1 MVKQPVGPLQ
11 RELKLDMSNPI
22 SALFLPLIDEAIA
35 AADDG
40 VLEIR
45 LREVVPP
52 WFLTTIIEYGDD
64 LYDRRKEY
72 RTDGN
77 GASRQQWIWRHL

>member
-1 MVKQPVGPLQ
+1 MVNQPVGPLQ

-22 SALFLPLIDEAIA
+22 SGLYMPLIDAAIA
-35 AADDG
+35 AAEDG
-40 VLEIR
+40 VLEVR
-45 LREVVPP
+45 LREVVPQ
-52 WFLTTIIEYGDD
+52 WSLSVVAHYGGG
-64 LYDRRKEY
+64 LYDRRKEA